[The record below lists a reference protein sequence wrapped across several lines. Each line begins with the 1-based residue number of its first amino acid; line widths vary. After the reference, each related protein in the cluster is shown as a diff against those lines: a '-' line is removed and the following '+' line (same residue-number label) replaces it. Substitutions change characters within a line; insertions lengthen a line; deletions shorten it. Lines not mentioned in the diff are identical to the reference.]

1 MTIINTDYSN
11 TELLDQ
17 ELNLEELVE
26 VSGGD
31 YYPGQRTNN
40 GWTEFWIK
48 VFGIDKK

>member
-1 MTIINTDYSN
+1 MTTINTEYSN

-31 YYPGQRTNN
+31 YYPGQRTN

-48 VFGIDKK
+48 AFGFDKK